1 MEGDSSFCGGWVRQA
16 APGARRSSPSKGRII
31 LLLRGVSA
39 SRRLAHPSPAKGGII
54 LVLRGA
60 SVHGGRISISLE
72 YQIQPPA
79 HPI

>member
-16 APGARRSSPSKGRII
+16 APGARRQALIPLK
-31 LLLRGVSA
+31 
-39 SRRLAHPSPAKGGII
+39 
-54 LVLRGA
+54 RGA

-72 YQIQPPA
+72 YQIQLPA